1 MGVKCRAMVMAGAAA
16 AAQMT
21 TAGAHGAS
29 FRHSRQSAQSST
41 VTHQICHEA
50 ESPPLSRSPSV
61 SSSQDAAHE
70 GAGAAAKNEMLPPTD
85 ERILTGFLEKK
96 TMKAEGLHWQ
106 PRNAVL
112 SADYLSFGKFFLD
125 WYVRGL
131 RGQSMRLTLL
141 LRVLAREHGVGRF
154 FLLPRLHAFC
164 NLALMLGCMCQS
176 PGSGGLDSQ
185 VTRQG

>member
-1 MGVKCRAMVMAGAAA
+1 MKCRAMVMAGAAA

-29 FRHSRQSAQSST
+29 FRRSRQSAQSST

-141 LRVLAREHGVGRF
+141 LRVLAREHGVWEIG
-154 FLLPRLHAFC
+154 LLPRLHAF
-164 NLALMLGCMCQS
+164 
-176 PGSGGLDSQ
+176 
-185 VTRQG
+185 

>member
-29 FRHSRQSAQSST
+29 FRRSRQSAQSST
-41 VTHQICHEA
+41 VTHQLYHEA
-50 ESPPLSRSPSV
+50 ESPLSRSPSD
-61 SSSQDAAHE
+61 SSSHDAAHE

-141 LRVLAREHGVGRF
+141 LRVLAREHGVWEIG
-154 FLLPRLHAFC
+154 LLPRLR
-164 NLALMLGCMCQS
+164 AL
-176 PGSGGLDSQ
+176 
-185 VTRQG
+185 